1 MTSYRLVIG
10 IIVGVIFSFFS
21 AFFFNMGV
29 ILNQIELHAGGDV
42 LKIAALLVGANFDF
56 NMISFIIDPL
66 QSPAVLGFFAPEIL
80 AWIFIGFISGTI
92 AKGLKR
98 GVIVSSLVVVIVL
111 LLWIILSII
120 SGEDLMTLFQGTQLF
135 ETLGGILSAFVGVLI
150 GGSIGGLLSG
160 PYEEFY

>member
-10 IIVGVIFSFFS
+10 IILGVLLSFFS
-21 AFFFNMGV
+21 VFFFNMTD
-29 ILNQIELHAGGDV
+29 ILAQIDLYAGGDV

-56 NMISFIIDPL
+56 DMISFIYPGPP
-66 QSPAVLGFFAPEIL
+66 SVLGFFAPEIL

-92 AKGLKR
+92 AKGLRR

-111 LLWIILSII
+111 LIWIILSII
-120 SGEDLMTLFQGTQLF
+120 SGEDLMALFQGTQLI
-135 ETLGGILSAFVGVLI
+135 ETLGGIISAFIGVLI
-150 GGSIGGLLSG
+150 GGLVGGLVSG